1 MAGEDLR
8 GPNDSEMQKAYLE
21 LLNWRILL
29 YSKIEKRMRITYV
42 FIRLVSAIGSILIP
56 VIANAPIPLTIGAN
70 KIDFWKLS
78 VTALGLV
85 VAVAIAI
92 EGVLRYRERCL
103 EFSKAKRLLRTQ
115 LNFFRSGAED
125 YVGISQQEA
134 FQKLVVRA
142 EGIISDLQESSI
154 GVLTRVESDQPQ
166 VKQQPGP

>member
-1 MAGEDLR
+1 VQSD
-8 GPNDSEMQKAYLE
+8 
-21 LLNWRILL
+21 
-29 YSKIEKRMRITYV
+29 
-42 FIRLVSAIGSILIP
+42 
-56 VIANAPIPLTIGAN
+56 
-70 KIDFWKLS
+70 
-78 VTALGLV
+78 LGLV
-85 VAVAIAI
+85 VHRHLVMFTALFKKPEPAPAPVFVKIRHLHPEDSRNPRKGKEHDADQGPVPQTLQRIGRNGIAI

-125 YVGISQQEA
+125 YAGISQQEA

-154 GVLTRVESDQPQ
+154 GVLTRVESDQPH